1 MEDKNR
7 NEEQGQQKIVTHMV
21 DINPTVSI
29 ITLIVE
35 GLNAPF
41 KRQIVRVD
49 QERRSIGSSIF
60 SFLRNHHTALHSGYI
75 NLHSHQQC
83 ESIIP

>member
-49 QERRSIGSSIF
+49 QERRSIW
-60 SFLRNHHTALHSGYI
+60 
-75 NLHSHQQC
+75 
-83 ESIIP
+83 